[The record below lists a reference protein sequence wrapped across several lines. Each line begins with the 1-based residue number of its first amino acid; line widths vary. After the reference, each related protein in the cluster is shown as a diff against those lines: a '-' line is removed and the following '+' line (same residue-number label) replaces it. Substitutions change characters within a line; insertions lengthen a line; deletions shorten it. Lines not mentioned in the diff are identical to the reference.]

1 MSNEGALI
9 GRRRIVQ
16 AAGAALMTRA
26 LPGLAQSYPN
36 KPIKLVVAFAAGGAT
51 DALARLMAAHL
62 SESLGQQ
69 VIVDNRSGAGGNV
82 GSSYAAS
89 SPADGYTLLLG
100 AVGNIAIN
108 PALYAS
114 LPYRSR
120 DLVPVG
126 TIASTMNLLVARQ
139 GLGATSVQE
148 LVALAR
154 QKPGALTFASAG
166 SGGSLQL
173 SAELFKFM
181 AGVNMVHVPYRG
193 SAPALQ
199 DLLADRVDIMF
210 DNLPSSLPHVQA
222 GKLRA
227 LGVTARERSSVV
239 PHIPTIAEQGLPGYE
254 VVSWFG
260 IFAPQN
266 TPPAIVNQLA
276 TAMLEGTK
284 SPELVSRIKTLGAEP
299 MSLTQPQFTSFVN
312 AEILKWDK
320 VVKQSGAKA
329 D

>member
-1 MSNEGALI
+1 MSNEVALI

-26 LPGLAQSYPN
+26 LPGLAQGYPS

-114 LPYRSR
+114 LPYRPR

-166 SGGSLQL
+166 SGGSLHL

-210 DNLPSSLPHVQA
+210 DNLPSSSPHVQA

-239 PHIPTIAEQGLPGYE
+239 PHIPTIAEQGLPGDE

-260 IFAPQN
+260 IFAPPN
-266 TPPAIVNQLA
+266 TPAPIVNRLA

-299 MSLTQPQFTSFVN
+299 MSLTQSQFTSFVN